1 MLQCHA
7 SSVVSVTH
15 FYVSDHPDQLL
26 VRHLCGGGR
35 RNRGALVSEGR
46 HRYGGGAAT
55 VSKSYTL
62 NLCCVK
68 EKERATDL
76 ELQAVLVGS
85 SVS

>member
-55 VSKSYTL
+55 VSKSYTP

-76 ELQAVLVGS
+76 ELQAVLVG
-85 SVS
+85 